1 MMHPDLKRQ
10 AKILAEWAEKLPLKK
25 VYIFGS
31 RVRGDATAA
40 SDLDVAIELE
50 PPLTV
55 NEAMWNWKHQEETE
69 FAELKKALDIPLSL
83 HRDEDDHA
91 WPAIRAAATT
101 PVLSV
106 GKVVCVLTP
115 RVSGKNS
122 GSMSKGPRAAECIRS

>member
-1 MMHPDLKRQ
+1 MIHPDLSRQ
-10 AKILAEWAEKLPLKK
+10 AKIVAEWAEKLPLKK

-40 SDLDVAIELE
+40 SDLDVAIEFE

-69 FAELKKALDIPLSL
+69 FAELKRALDVPLSL
-83 HRDEDDHA
+83 HREEDDRA

-101 PVLSV
+101 PVFSV

-115 RVSGKNS
+115 RVSGQKQ
-122 GSMSKGPRAAECIRS
+122 R